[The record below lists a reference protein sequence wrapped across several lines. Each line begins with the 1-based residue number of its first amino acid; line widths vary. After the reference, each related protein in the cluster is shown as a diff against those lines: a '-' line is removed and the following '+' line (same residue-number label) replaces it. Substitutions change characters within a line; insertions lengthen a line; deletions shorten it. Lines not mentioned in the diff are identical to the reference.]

1 VALVDGA
8 HPSHLDQ
15 PRRLCAALSIL
26 LPCPDEMIGSM
37 TTVPI
42 PGGSPVPRNSAFDV
56 DPLQQQLLDDFGIEV
71 PIDSWTMPS
80 MRLFRLSA
88 QLYNRS
94 EEYDLLVEALKE
106 LL

>member
-1 VALVDGA
+1 
-8 HPSHLDQ
+8 
-15 PRRLCAALSIL
+15 
-26 LPCPDEMIGSM
+26 MIGSM

-42 PGGSPVPRNSAFDV
+42 PGGSFVPRKSAFDV